1 MPKQLMKVQE
11 FDRSSI
17 LDVWLDGFV
26 SGLSTAAKNF
36 TECSAEQ
43 ADEFAHMVALSITND
58 PAAMETVR
66 REVFERLTGMIDAN
80 PATKEMKLNIS
91 KGSGA

>member
-1 MPKQLMKVQE
+1 MPKQLVKIQE

-17 LDVWLDGFV
+17 LDVWLDGLV

-36 TECSAEQ
+36 TKCSDEQ
-43 ADEFAHMVALSITND
+43 ANEFADMVALSITND

-80 PATKEMKLNIS
+80 PATKEMKLNVS
-91 KGSGA
+91 RGLDA